1 MGILIVYLLL
11 IFLLLVQISVTALLI
26 LYMVSWMQSAYRGAP
41 FVPSRRKHI
50 KELLI
55 FGGIKRSDVIC
66 DLGCGDGRILI
77 SAVNDFNVTKAIG
90 YEIAFWPYYIV
101 CLKIRIQKLNDK
113 ISIYRKDIRTANL
126 QGVSFVYA
134 YLLPKIVDIVA
145 SKIEKELSLGSK
157 MLVLS
162 FPINIKEHGKI
173 RLIKS
178 EKIGKITAY
187 LYEKI

>member
-1 MGILIVYLLL
+1 MFLLL
-11 IFLLLVQISVTALLI
+11 IQVGATALLI
-26 LYMVSWMQSAYRGAP
+26 LYMISWIQSAHRGAP

-55 FGGIKRSDVIC
+55 FGGIKQSDVVC

-77 SAVNDFNVTKAIG
+77 SATNDFNVAKAIG
-90 YEIAFWPYYIV
+90 YEIAFWPYYIA
-101 CLKIRIQKLNDK
+101 CFKIRIRELNNK
-113 ISIYRKDIRTANL
+113 IIIHRKDIRIANL
-126 QGVSFVYA
+126 RGISFVYA
-134 YLLPKIVDIVA
+134 YLFPKIVDIIA
-145 SKIEKELSLGSK
+145 SKIEKELSPGSK
-157 MLVLS
+157 VLVPS
-162 FPINIKEHGKI
+162 FPINIREHKKM